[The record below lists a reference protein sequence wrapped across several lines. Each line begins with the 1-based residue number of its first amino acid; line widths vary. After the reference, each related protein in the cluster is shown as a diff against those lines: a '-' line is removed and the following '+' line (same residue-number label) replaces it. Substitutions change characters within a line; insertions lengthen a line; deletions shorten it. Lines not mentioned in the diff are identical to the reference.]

1 MRKFNHTAVQPF
13 KKGDDIRQ
21 YHHTD
26 MSDDFLVT
34 FAHSNGALDVVRHGV
49 NYGLSALF
57 SELSPNQDASIGESK
72 KKRIAVKI
80 RDFILNILE
89 KSLT

>member
-13 KKGDDIRQ
+13 KKGDVIRQ

-26 MSDDFLVT
+26 MADDFLVT
-34 FAHSNGALDVVRHGV
+34 FAHSNGSLDVIRNGFR
-49 NYGLSALF
+49 YGFFASF
-57 SELSPNQDASIGESK
+57 SKLSPNQDPSVGDSE

-80 RDFILNILE
+80 RDFLLNVLE